1 VSFNDKHNEANGD
14 NNTDGESNNNSWNM
28 GVEGPTDD
36 PEINKLRERQIRNF
50 LATLLLSQ
58 GVPMI
63 CGGDEFARSQR
74 GNNNGYCQDNEL
86 TWYDWKLDRSRVRLM
101 EFTRKLVK
109 LRLTH
114 PNLHRRKFFQD
125 RTIRNSVVRD
135 IAWYG
140 TDGHE
145 MNESEW
151 TTEWTRSMGVMLNGR
166 TLQVA
171 DENGDPLADDS
182 FLILVNA
189 SHEGVEFTLP
199 PYPNGSPW
207 CQVMDTENIDDPF
220 KIAKVGRKVIVGGR
234 SMMVF
239 SDSKEVMRN
248 LNADEPAAT
257 ESVKPGELSSSRP
270 N

>member
-1 VSFNDKHNEANGD
+1 
-14 NNTDGESNNNSWNM
+14 
-28 GVEGPTDD
+28 
-36 PEINKLRERQIRNF
+36 
-50 LATLLLSQ
+50 
-58 GVPMI
+58 MI

-86 TWYDWKLDRSRVRLM
+86 TWYDWKLDESRVRLM

-125 RTIRNSVVRD
+125 RTIRNSVQRD

-140 TDGHE
+140 ADGNE
-145 MNESEW
+145 MPESAW
-151 TTEWTRSMGVMLNGR
+151 TTEWTRSMALMLNGK

-171 DENGDPLADDS
+171 DENGDPLVDDS

-189 SHEGVEFTLP
+189 FHEGVEFILP
-199 PYPNGSPW
+199 PVPNGSPW
-207 CQVMDTENIDDPF
+207 TQVMDTENIDDPF
-220 KIAKVGRKVIVGGR
+220 KRAKVGGKVIVGGR

-239 SDSKEVMRN
+239 SDSREVAAK
-248 LNADEPAAT
+248 LNAPDPLPATDARN
-257 ESVKPGELSSSRP
+257 PGVASGIRP
-270 N
+270 S